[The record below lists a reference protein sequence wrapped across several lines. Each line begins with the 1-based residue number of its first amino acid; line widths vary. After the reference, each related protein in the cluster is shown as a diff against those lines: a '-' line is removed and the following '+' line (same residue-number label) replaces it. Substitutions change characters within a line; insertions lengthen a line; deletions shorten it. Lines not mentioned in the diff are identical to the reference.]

1 MIFTQ
6 SWPPKWKKIGS
17 GKKYIKF
24 GNIRKGCIS
33 KYFKI
38 KKRLIYLLPAHRG
51 SNVIT
56 FTPS

>member
-6 SWPPKWKKIGS
+6 SWPPKWKKIRS
-17 GKKYIKF
+17 GKKYFKF

-38 KKRLIYLLPAHRG
+38 KKRYPAHRG